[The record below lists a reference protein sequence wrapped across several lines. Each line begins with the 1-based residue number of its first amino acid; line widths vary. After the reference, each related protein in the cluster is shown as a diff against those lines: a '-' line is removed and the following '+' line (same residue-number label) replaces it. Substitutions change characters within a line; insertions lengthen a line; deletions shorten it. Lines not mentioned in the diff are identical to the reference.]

1 MSGPARPPDTRM
13 NSFNKRTAIRIAIVS
28 ILLAAIASPLAWFVA
43 HRDAEKGTVA
53 LAMEES
59 RRLLHLQHFDAAA
72 LDGPEA
78 GAHASKAATALAG
91 GLFDIAEIYN
101 RRGEKLA
108 IAMTE
113 EGRVVEAQ
121 LPVHVR
127 PDYVTATFES
137 LRLADKRWILRV
149 FVPLQTGAGGQPGR
163 IAGYFEG
170 VRVVSAW
177 QRGQMFGYA
186 LSAALMVGL
195 ASLLCGA
202 AIYPVVVRLS
212 ADNERKAHEILES
225 HLSMM
230 EALGRAIAKRDSD
243 TGAHNFRVAWIA
255 TRIGESLGLQGKS
268 MQALIV
274 GSFLHDIGKI
284 SIPDAILRKPSHLDA
299 NESELMHTH
308 VAQGEDIVGG
318 IGWLDEAKAVV
329 ASHHEKW
336 DGSGYPRKLAGN
348 AIPLA
353 ARIFAVADVFD
364 ALCSRRPYK
373 EPLNFEA
380 AMSILDAD
388 SGTHFDPAVMDA
400 FRPIARDVF
409 NSLAERNEDDVRLL
423 LEERV
428 RQHFG
433 L

>member
-1 MSGPARPPDTRM
+1 M

-28 ILLAAIASPLAWFVA
+28 VLLAAIASPLAWFVA
-43 HRDAEKGTVA
+43 HRDAEEGTVA

-59 RRLLHLQHFDAAA
+59 RRLLHLHHFDAAA
-72 LDGPEA
+72 LSGPEA
-78 GAHASKAATALAG
+78 GEHAGKAAHALAG

-121 LPVHVR
+121 LPAHVR
-127 PDYVTATFES
+127 PDYVAATFES

-149 FVPLQTGAGGQPGR
+149 FVPLHDESGRQPGR

-170 VRVVSAW
+170 VRVISAW

-195 ASLLCGA
+195 ASLFCGA
-202 AIYPVVVRLS
+202 AIYPVVVHLS

-255 TRIGESLGLQGKS
+255 TRIGECLGLQGRS

-284 SIPDAILRKPSHLDA
+284 SIPDAILRKPGHLDA
-299 NESELMHTH
+299 GESERMHTH
-308 VAQGEDIVGG
+308 VAQGEEIVSG

-329 ASHHEKW
+329 AAHHEKW

-348 AIPLA
+348 DIPLP

-373 EPLNFEA
+373 EPMNFEA
-380 AMSILDAD
+380 AMSVLEAD
-388 SGTHFDPAVMDA
+388 TGTHFDPAVMDA
-400 FRPIARDVF
+400 FRPIARDAF
-409 NSLAERNEDDVRLL
+409 NRLARCNEDDLRLL

-428 RQHFG
+428 RAHFG
-433 L
+433 I

>member
-1 MSGPARPPDTRM
+1 M
-13 NSFNKRTAIRIAIVS
+13 NAFNKRTAIRITLVS
-28 ILLAAIASPLAWFVA
+28 ALLGAIASPLAWFVA
-43 HRDAEKGTVA
+43 HLNAENGTVA
-53 LAMEES
+53 IAMEES
-59 RRLLHLQHFDAAA
+59 RRLLHLHHFDARA
-72 LDGPEA
+72 LSSPDAME
-78 GAHASKAATALAG
+78 HADKAAKALAG

-113 EGRVVEAQ
+113 EGQTVEAQ
-121 LPVHVR
+121 LPAHVR
-127 PDYVTATFES
+127 PDYVKATFES
-137 LRLADKRWILRV
+137 LKLKDQRWILRV
-149 FVPLQTGAGGQPGR
+149 FVPLQEEQGSQPEQ
-163 IAGYFEG
+163 IFGYFEG

-177 QRGQMFGYA
+177 QRQQMFGNA

-202 AIYPVVVRLS
+202 AIYPVVVHLS

-225 HLSMM
+225 HISMM

-255 TRIGESLGLQGKS
+255 TRIGECMGLQGRS
-268 MQALIV
+268 IQSLIV

-284 SIPDAILRKPSHLDA
+284 SIPDAILLKPGHLDPK
-299 NESELMHTH
+299 ESEVMHTH
-308 VAQGEDIVGG
+308 VAQGEDIVSG

-336 DGSGYPRKLAGN
+336 DGSGYPHKLAGN

-373 EPLNFEA
+373 EPMSFEA

-388 SGTHFDPAVMDA
+388 TGTHFDPAVMNA
-400 FRPIARDVF
+400 FRPVARDIF
-409 NSLAERNEDDVRLL
+409 NALAKCNEDDTRRL

-428 RQHFG
+428 RVHFG

>member
-1 MSGPARPPDTRM
+1 M
-13 NSFNKRTAIRIAIVS
+13 NSFHKRTAIRIAIVS
-28 ILLAAIASPLAWFVA
+28 AILATTASPVAWFVA
-43 HRDAEKGTVA
+43 HRNAEQSTVSLA
-53 LAMEES
+53 LEDS
-59 RRLLHLQHFDAAA
+59 RRLLHLHHFDATALGGANAA
-72 LDGPEA
+72 EQA
-78 GAHASKAATALAG
+78 GKAANALAG

-113 EGRVVEAQ
+113 EGRAVETQ
-121 LPVHVR
+121 LPAHIR
-127 PDYVTATFES
+127 PAYETATFES
-137 LRLADKRWILRV
+137 MRLKDKGWILRV
-149 FVPLQTGAGGQPGR
+149 FIPLKEEAGGQPGR

-177 QRGQMFGYA
+177 QRAQMFENA
-186 LSAALMVGL
+186 LAAALMVGI
-195 ASLLCGA
+195 ASLLCGT
-202 AIYPVVVRLS
+202 AIYPVIVRLS
-212 ADNERKAHEILES
+212 ADNERKSHEILES
-225 HLSMM
+225 HISMM

-255 TRIGESLGLQGKS
+255 TRIGERLGLPGRA
-268 MQALIV
+268 MQSLMV

-284 SIPDAILRKPSHLDA
+284 SIPDAILLKPGQLDGH
-299 NESELMHTH
+299 ESEIMRTH
-308 VAQGEDIVGG
+308 VAQGQDIVSG

-336 DGSGYPRKLAGN
+336 DGSGYPCQLAGN

-364 ALCSRRPYK
+364 ALCSKRPYK
-373 EPLNFEA
+373 EPMSFEA

-388 SGTHFDPAVMDA
+388 TGTHFDPAVMAA

-409 NSLAERNEDDVRLL
+409 TTFAHCREDDARRL

-428 RQHFG
+428 RVHFG